1 MSSQYEVFDPATL
14 EVVAQVPENTAEDT
28 RQAALRA
35 RAALRGWRRD
45 RGARAE
51 ALVKIAELSLIHI

>member
-1 MSSQYEVFDPATL
+1 MSSHYEVFDPATL

-35 RAALRGWRRD
+35 RAALRVGGVTVGRALRRW
-45 RGARAE
+45 
-51 ALVKIAELSLIHI
+51 